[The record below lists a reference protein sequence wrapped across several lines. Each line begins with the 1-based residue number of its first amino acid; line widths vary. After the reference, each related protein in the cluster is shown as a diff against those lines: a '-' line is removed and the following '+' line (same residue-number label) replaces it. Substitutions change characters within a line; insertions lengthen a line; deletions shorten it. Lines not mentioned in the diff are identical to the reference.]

1 MAVLVRGGIEFR
13 DATPTRSTGPA
24 LSSSPEGW
32 ASRPQ
37 QRCLDA
43 IVYRSRTT
51 PETSFNAAF
60 FAGDAF
66 ATESWVL
73 ADRTDILVDL
83 VLNQDFTVNWEL

>member
-1 MAVLVRGGIEFR
+1 
-13 DATPTRSTGPA
+13 
-24 LSSSPEGW
+24 
-32 ASRPQ
+32 
-37 QRCLDA
+37 
-43 IVYRSRTT
+43 VYRSRTT